1 MTPPLQTAKQRHRS
15 SDPLADIPHYLGI
28 FVSFIGV
35 RLYLVFALALLAAL
49 AEGVGIMMLI
59 PLLHSLDGAGAGE
72 ETGVGAALRSV
83 LDWMG
88 LGGSTTAILLV
99 IAAFMM
105 LKGGVLF
112 LANGYKAYLNAKLM
126 RELKQQLYQEFS
138 LMRLQYYNSRSTG
151 YFVNIINTQ
160 INAFLRTFH
169 NMLQLG
175 KDFVMTVVYF
185 GVALVVAW
193 RFGLMAIAAG
203 LVILLLFRKLNIY
216 VRTLSRRH
224 SEEDGVLAK
233 LLIQSLQSFKYLTS
247 TGQQPKLKAGI
258 MASIRRLSRQT
269 FRMELA
275 EAFTQAV
282 REPLIIVMI
291 LIIITA
297 QLLWLN
303 QPLGPI
309 LVSIL
314 LFYRG
319 LGSTLA
325 LQKSWLRA
333 LSTMGSVEMVKN
345 EFATQAQE
353 REPDGV
359 VEIGPLRKGIEI
371 QDVYFSYDK
380 SKGDVL
386 KGVTLNIEANTSV
399 AIVGESGSGK
409 STLVDLLTLMLK
421 PARGRV
427 FVDGVPAA
435 DIRLS
440 TWREQI
446 GYVSQ
451 ETIIFDD
458 TIANN
463 ICLWHGDIN
472 SDPVFFERVR
482 EAARGAHIDHV
493 IEALPEGYHTMVGDR
508 GVRLSG
514 GQRQRLFVAREL
526 FKRPSLLILDEA
538 TSALDSESERAI
550 QESIDAL
557 KGRMTVVIIAH
568 RLATIRNVDRVCVLH
583 NGELVEE
590 GSYADLREEKQ
601 SRFARLVSMQQL

>member
-1 MTPPLQTAKQRHRS
+1 MTPHNKMAKQGHRS
-15 SDPLADIPHYLGI
+15 SDPLADIPHYLRI
-28 FVSFIGV
+28 FVSFIGA
-35 RLYLVFALALLAAL
+35 RIYLVFALALLAAL
-49 AEGVGIMMLI
+49 AEGVGIVMLI
-59 PLLHSLDGAGAGE
+59 PLLHSFDGGGIGE
-72 ETGVGAALRSV
+72 ESSVGAAVRSA
-83 LDWMG
+83 LDWVG
-88 LGGSTTAILLV
+88 LGDSTLAILLV

-105 LKGGVLF
+105 LKGGILF
-112 LANGYKAYLNAKLM
+112 LAYGYKAYLNAQLM
-126 RELKQQLYQEFS
+126 RELKRRLYENYS
-138 LMRLQYYNSRSTG
+138 LMRLEYYNSRSTG

-160 INAFLRTFH
+160 INGFLRTFQA
-169 NMLQLG
+169 MLQLG

-185 GVALVVAW
+185 GVALIVAW
-193 RFGLMAIAAG
+193 RFGLMAIASG
-203 LVILLLFRKLNIY
+203 LVILVVFRKLNIY

-247 TGQQPKLKAGI
+247 TGQQARLKTGI
-258 MASIRRLSRQT
+258 MASIRRLTRQT
-269 FRMELA
+269 VRMDVA
-275 EAFTQAV
+275 EAFMQAV
-282 REPLIIVMI
+282 RDPLIIVMI
-291 LIIITA
+291 LMIITA
-297 QLLWLN
+297 QLIWLN
-303 QPLGPI
+303 QPLAPI

-319 LGSTLA
+319 LSSTLA
-325 LQKSWLRA
+325 LQKAWLRA
-333 LSTMGSVEMVKN
+333 LSTMGSVEMVQN

-353 REPDGV
+353 REPDGFLEV
-359 VEIGPLRKGIEI
+359 GPLGQGIQL
-371 QDVYFSYDK
+371 QDVYFSYDE

-386 KGVTLNIEANTSV
+386 KGVTLKIEANTSI

-421 PARGRV
+421 PTRGRIV
-427 FVDGVPAA
+427 VDGIPAEA
-435 DIRLS
+435 IRLS
-440 TWREQI
+440 SWREQI

-463 ICLWHGDIN
+463 ICLWQGDIHR
-472 SDPVFFERVR
+472 DPVFFERVR
-482 EAARGAHIDHV
+482 AAARQAHIDHV
-493 IEALPEGYHTMVGDR
+493 IEALPDGYNTMVGDR

-538 TSALDSESERAI
+538 TSALDSESENAI

-568 RLATIRNVDRVCVLH
+568 RLATIRNVDKVCVMH

-590 GSYADLREEKQ
+590 GGYSELREERQ

>member
-1 MTPPLQTAKQRHRS
+1 MTPHNKMAKQGHRS
-15 SDPLADIPHYLGI
+15 SDPLADIPHYLRI
-28 FVSFIGV
+28 FVSFIGA
-35 RLYLVFALALLAAL
+35 RIYLVFALALLAAL
-49 AEGVGIMMLI
+49 AEGVGIVMLI
-59 PLLHSLDGAGAGE
+59 PLLHSFDGGGIGE
-72 ETGVGAALRSV
+72 ESSVGAAVRSA
-83 LDWMG
+83 LDWVG
-88 LGGSTTAILLV
+88 LGDSTLAILLV

-105 LKGGVLF
+105 LKGGILF
-112 LANGYKAYLNAKLM
+112 LAYGYKAYLNAQLM
-126 RELKQQLYQEFS
+126 RELKRRLYENYS
-138 LMRLQYYNSRSTG
+138 LMRLEYYNSRSTG

-160 INAFLRTFH
+160 INGFLRTFQA
-169 NMLQLG
+169 MLHLG

-185 GVALVVAW
+185 GVALIVAW
-193 RFGLMAIAAG
+193 RFGLMAIASG
-203 LVILLLFRKLNIY
+203 LVILVVFRKLNIY

-247 TGQQPKLKAGI
+247 TGQQARLKTGI
-258 MASIRRLSRQT
+258 MASIRRLTRQT
-269 FRMELA
+269 VRMDVA
-275 EAFTQAV
+275 EAFMQAV
-282 REPLIIVMI
+282 RDPLIIVMI
-291 LIIITA
+291 LMIITA
-297 QLLWLN
+297 QLIWLN
-303 QPLGPI
+303 QPLAPI

-319 LGSTLA
+319 LNSTLA
-325 LQKSWLRA
+325 LQKAWLRA
-333 LSTMGSVEMVKN
+333 LSTMGSVEMVQN

-353 REPDGV
+353 REPDGFLEV
-359 VEIGPLRKGIEI
+359 GPLGQGIQL
-371 QDVYFSYDK
+371 QDVYFSYDE

-386 KGVTLNIEANTSV
+386 KGVTLTIEANTSI

-421 PARGRV
+421 PTRGRIV
-427 FVDGVPAA
+427 VDGIPAEA
-435 DIRLS
+435 IRLS
-440 TWREQI
+440 SWREQI

-463 ICLWHGDIN
+463 ICLWQGDIHR
-472 SDPVFFERVR
+472 DPVFFERVR
-482 EAARGAHIDHV
+482 AAARQAHIDHV
-493 IEALPEGYHTMVGDR
+493 IEALPDGYNTMVGDR

-538 TSALDSESERAI
+538 TSALDSESENAI

-568 RLATIRNVDRVCVLH
+568 RLATIRNVDKVCVMH

-590 GSYADLREEKQ
+590 GGYSELREERQ